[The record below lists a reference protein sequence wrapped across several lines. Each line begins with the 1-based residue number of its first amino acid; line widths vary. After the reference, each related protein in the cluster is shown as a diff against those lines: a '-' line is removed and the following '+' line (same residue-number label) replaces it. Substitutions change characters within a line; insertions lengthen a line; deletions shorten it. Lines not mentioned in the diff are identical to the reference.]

1 MMTTFDNI
9 LDAEKLNILCFS
21 FKLDKY
27 WGTGEENSPR
37 YLEVVGSNLSPAVQ
51 RSSVRLVTFESLL
64 MSIIFQALA
73 SKSTWK
79 IVDVPA
85 ACISP

>member
-9 LDAEKLNILCFS
+9 LEAEKLNMLCFS
-21 FKLDKY
+21 SKLDKY
-27 WGTGEENSPR
+27 WGTVEENTPR
-37 YLEVVGSNLSPAVQ
+37 NLEVVGSNLSPAVQ
-51 RSSVRLVTFESLL
+51 RSLVRLVTFESLL
-64 MSIIFQALA
+64 MSIISQVLA
-73 SKSTWK
+73 NKSTWK

>member
-9 LDAEKLNILCFS
+9 LEAEKLNILCFS
-21 FKLDKY
+21 LKLDKY
-27 WGTGEENSPR
+27 WGTVEENSPR
-37 YLEVVGSNLSPAVQ
+37 YLEVMGSSLSPAVQ
-51 RSSVRLVTFESLL
+51 RSSIRLVTFESLH
-64 MSIIFQALA
+64 MSIISQVLA
-73 SKSTWK
+73 NKSTWK

>member
-37 YLEVVGSNLSPAVQ
+37 YLEVVGSNLSPAV
-51 RSSVRLVTFESLL
+51 E
-64 MSIIFQALA
+64 MS
-73 SKSTWK
+73 
-79 IVDVPA
+79 
-85 ACISP
+85 